1 MSNDECRGHDSMP
14 AESGHSSLVIG
25 HSAFDPPLLEA
36 RGLTKNFP
44 GVVALRD
51 VGFALRSGEIHA
63 LCGENGAGKSTLIKL
78 LSGIHPHGS
87 YEGELH
93 VDGRPVAFRSIRDAE
108 AAGIAVITQEFALVD
123 ELSVAENIF
132 LGREPRRGWRIDGL
146 EMHRRAAALLAKFNL
161 HVAPDTPVRQL
172 GIGQKQLIEIARAMD
187 KNSRVLVLDE
197 PSAALT
203 AQEVAVLLDHL
214 RQLRARGTAC
224 IYISHKLDEVFALAD
239 RITVLRDGS
248 SVGTLDRAAATP
260 ALVIR
265 HMVGREITDLFPR
278 RTTAAS
284 APAAAP
290 LLAVR
295 GLSVAPRA
303 GAPALLRD
311 ISFSVRAGEVLG
323 IGGLM
328 GAGRTEL
335 LLHVFGAWGYRVAG
349 AVELCGQPHATPS
362 PRTSIARGLVLAS
375 EDRRRHGLVLEHD
388 IGFNLSLSDLPRVTR
403 SGRID
408 RPREY
413 VRNRTLFDALRIKA
427 PGQHARTGGLS
438 GGNQQKVVLG
448 KALMTEPHVILLD
461 EPTRGIDVGAKLEV
475 YELVN
480 RLTAEGKAVVLV
492 SSELPELIGMSDRI
506 VMLAGGRVGG
516 EFARAEA
523 TPEKLLAAAMGR
535 GGEGPMPKVQ

>member
-1 MSNDECRGHDSMP
+1 M
-14 AESGHSSLVIG
+14 AT
-25 HSAFDPPLLEA
+25 LLEA
-36 RGLTKNFP
+36 HRLTKRFP

-51 VGFALRSGEIHA
+51 VSFSLRAGEIHA

-108 AAGIAVITQEFALVD
+108 AAGIAVITQELALVD

-132 LGREPRRGWRIDGL
+132 LGREPRRGWRIDWL
-146 EMHRRAAALLAKFNL
+146 EMHRRAAALLAEFNL
-161 HVAPDTPVRQL
+161 HVAPETPVRQL

-203 AQEVAVLLDHL
+203 SQEVAVLLDHL

-224 IYISHKLDEVFALAD
+224 IYISHKLNEVFALAD

-248 SVGTLDRAAATP
+248 SVTTLERSAATP
-260 ALVIR
+260 PLVIR

-278 RTTAAS
+278 RATAPS
-284 APAAAP
+284 APEAPP

-295 GLSVAPRA
+295 DLSVAPRA
-303 GAPALLRD
+303 GAPAWLRD

-335 LLHVFGAWGYRVAG
+335 LLHVFGAWGHRVAG
-349 AVELCGQPHATPS
+349 EVHLCGQPHAAPS

-375 EDRRRHGLVLEHD
+375 EDRRRHGLVLDHD
-388 IGFNLSLSDLPRVTR
+388 IGFNLSLSDLARLTHH
-403 SGRID
+403 GRID
-408 RPREY
+408 QPREY
-413 VRNRTLFDALRIKA
+413 VRNQTLFDALRIKA

-448 KALMTEPHVILLD
+448 KALMTEPRVILLD

-506 VMLAGGRVGG
+506 LMLAAGRVGG
-516 EFARAEA
+516 EFARAA
-523 TPEKLLAAAMGR
+523 VTPEKLLAAAMGR
-535 GGEGPMPKVQ
+535 AAA